1 MLFVILTLWD
11 FVLCGIH
18 PCAFAYWRCLK
29 LQISIRVWRFFC
41 FLNSFQGPSW
51 GSFQFPLCDDSS
63 AFGCLLSVNSH
74 TSKPALPLP
83 NSMTNP
89 CSHALH
95 CPADPNCVWV
105 VVPALQRCW
114 DMKFIPCAPGSCNGF
129 SGIFTL
135 AMVLLG
141 KASPK
146 NNDLKYHILECGV
159 NLLVWHFEKYGQC
172 LISFSSLSHWQTG
185 HSSLSV
191 KIRHN
196 NNADNLGLEKKQ

>member
-146 NNDLKYHILECGV
+146 TVIWNTTFWNV
-159 NLLVWHFEKYGQC
+159 VW
-172 LISFSSLSHWQTG
+172 ISWSGTLRNMG
-185 HSSLSV
+185 SV
-191 KIRHN
+191 
-196 NNADNLGLEKKQ
+196 